1 MKKKWRVLALAVCLV
16 AITLLFT
23 RLIPVERKDS
33 SEELLEKIEAALGD
47 EWTKKS
53 ETRILPFTL
62 ADADGNTIIY
72 YVINT
77 TYYDEVPEMT
87 GLDPALNEIID
98 PDTADSSRP
107 CKVCNLDAML
117 YEKNERT
124 FLCWTVSAECSLAIE
139 YSPAIVSESDI
150 FRMAE
155 SIPICNGEDKQF

>member
-16 AITLLFT
+16 TITLLLT
-23 RLIPVERKDS
+23 RLILVERKDS
-33 SEELLEKIEAALGD
+33 SEELIEKIEAALGD

-77 TYYDEVPEMT
+77 TYYDEVPEME
-87 GLDPALNEIID
+87 GLDLALNEIID

-107 CKVCNLDAML
+107 CKVCDLDAML
-117 YEKNERT
+117 YEKGERA
-124 FLCWTVSAECSLAIE
+124 FLCWTVSAEYSLAIE
-139 YSPAIVSESDI
+139 YRPDIVNESDI

-155 SIPICNGEDKQF
+155 SIPICNGEDN